1 MMPDVVDVFCH
12 WLPRPFLDAVFARSG
27 QQLHMLER
35 ASQIPVM
42 VDLEARFSVMDQFEG
57 YRQIPSI
64 ASPPIEAVDGPTGA
78 ADLARIANDAQA
90 QMVQLHPDRFPG
102 FVASLAMNNPEAA
115 LAEAERAT
123 LELGAVGVQVF
134 TNVNGQ
140 PLDQPAFLQLF
151 EAMGEQRKPIW
162 LHPARAMSRPDYPD
176 EEVSKYDLWWALGW
190 PYETSL
196 AMGRLV
202 FSGLFD
208 RYPDLVIITHHAGGM
223 VPMMEGRFGPG
234 LKMLGTRNPPQLADA
249 VATPLQEPPL
259 DAFRRFY
266 ADTATF
272 GSQAAIECGVAFFG
286 AERMMFGTDMPFDP
300 EKGPGFIRETLS
312 AIDKMSLSPQDRDRI
327 LSRNARLVLG
337 LDQHSEEQ
345 PSM

>member
-1 MMPDVVDVFCH
+1 MPEVVDVFCH
-12 WLPRPFLDAVFARSG
+12 WLPLPFLDAIFARSD
-27 QQLHMLER
+27 QHLHMLER
-35 ASQIPVM
+35 AARIPVM

-64 ASPPIEAVDGPTGA
+64 ASPPIEAVAGPTGA

-90 QMVQLHPDRFPG
+90 QMVQLHPDRFLG

-123 LELGAVGVQVF
+123 RNLGAAGVQVF

-140 PLDQPAFLQLF
+140 PLDQPEFLQLF
-151 EAMGEQRKPIW
+151 EAMAELGKPIW
-162 LHPARAMSRPDYPD
+162 LHPARGINRSDYPT
-176 EEVSKYDLWWALGW
+176 EEISKYDLWWALGW

-208 RYPDLVIITHHAGGM
+208 RHPDLVVITHHAGGM
-223 VPMMEGRFGPG
+223 VPLMEGRFGPG
-234 LKMLGTRNPPQLADA
+234 LEMLGTRNPPELADA

-272 GSQAAIECGVAFFG
+272 GSQAAIECGSAFFG
-286 AERMMFGTDMPFDP
+286 VERMMFGSDMPFDP

-312 AIDKMSLSPQDRDRI
+312 AIDKMSLSPRDRRKI
-327 LSRNARLVLG
+327 LGQNARSLLG
-337 LDQHSEEQ
+337 LEQ
-345 PSM
+345 RRGE

>member
-1 MMPDVVDVFCH
+1 MPEVVDVFCH
-12 WLPRPFLDAVFARSG
+12 WLPQPFLDAVFARSD

-35 ASQIPVM
+35 AAQIPVM

-57 YRQIPSI
+57 YCQIPSI
-64 ASPPIEAVDGPTGA
+64 ASPPIEAVDGPEGA

-90 QMVQLHPDRFPG
+90 QMVQLHPNRFLG
-102 FVASLAMNNPEAA
+102 FVASLPMNNPEAA

-123 LELGAVGVQVF
+123 RELGAVGVQVF

-151 EAMGEQRKPIW
+151 EAMGELGKPVW
-162 LHPARAMSRPDYPD
+162 LHPARNMSRSDYPT

-234 LKMLGTRNPPQLADA
+234 LQMLGTRNPPELADA
-249 VATPLQEPPL
+249 VATPLEEPPL

-272 GSQAAIECGVAFFG
+272 GSQSAIECGTTFFG
-286 AERMMFGTDMPFDP
+286 AERMMFGSDMPFDP
-300 EKGPGFIRETLS
+300 EQGPGFIRATLS
-312 AIDKMSLSPQDRDRI
+312 AINGMFLSPQDRNKI
-327 LSRNARLVLG
+327 LSHNALSVLG
-337 LDQHSEEQ
+337 LAQHDGEST
-345 PSM
+345 SR